1 MDANARISRLI
12 VVSVLSILTV
22 VSIVKIYIDENTE
35 EPSEIIIRD
44 YNEIKE
50 SGILNVALSENAT
63 EYCIFNANPRG
74 FQLETLNDFA
84 TAHGIELNV
93 IIANTEKEAEK
104 LLAEEKCDII
114 VKHTAQSDSCSSEPL
129 INSNLIILSRTK
141 KISDTLY
148 IIGMQN
154 FCIKNQGR
162 TIISIDSISSERLAR
177 KVASGEITSAICDS
191 ALALTYQKAYPRL
204 EIDTSIC
211 LSRQI
216 RWKTRPESKVLL
228 DSINSWLSRE
238 RETKHFKLRHE
249 IYYSYININV
259 SRKYYSGNNGQ
270 ISAYDDLIKRHS
282 KKLGWDWRLIASLIC
297 EESRFIPDISNPS
310 GAYGLMQ
317 LMPSAYQ
324 KFAHD
329 SADISNPDV
338 QMAAGIKHV
347 AYLKKRTPEA
357 ITDTSVIVRYV
368 LMGYNA
374 GHGHSEDAYALAQK
388 YTGNPN
394 SWKNL
399 ALYMEHLND
408 REFYTD
414 PEVKCGKYKGS
425 RTVKFTNN
433 VIDRYKH
440 YRNLIKD

>member
-1 MDANARISRLI
+1 MDTNARISRLI
-12 VVSVLSILTV
+12 VVSVLSILAII
-22 VSIVKIYIDENTE
+22 SIVKCLVDETTE
-35 EPSEIIIRD
+35 EPIEIIIRD
-44 YNEIKE
+44 YNEILE
-50 SGILNVALSENAT
+50 SSILNVALSENAT
-63 EYCIFNANPRG
+63 EYCIYNANPRG
-74 FQLETLNDFA
+74 FQLETFNDFA
-84 TAHGIELNV
+84 TAHGLELNV
-93 IIANTEKEAEK
+93 IIANTETEAEK
-104 LLAEEKCDII
+104 LLAEEQCDII
-114 VKHTAQSDSCSSEPL
+114 VKHTALSDSCSSEPL
-129 INSNLIILSRTK
+129 INSNLVILSRTK
-141 KISDTLY
+141 EISDTLY

-154 FCIKNQGR
+154 FCIKNKGK

-177 KVASGEITSAICDS
+177 KVASGEISAAICDS

-204 EIDTSIC
+204 KIDTTIC
-211 LSRQI
+211 LPRQI
-216 RWKTRPESKVLL
+216 RWKTRPESKALL

-259 SRKYYSGNNGQ
+259 SGRYYSGNNGQ
-270 ISAYDDLIKRHS
+270 ISAYDELIKRHS

-297 EESRFIPDISNPS
+297 EESRFNPDISNPS

-347 AYLKKRTPEA
+347 DYLKKHTPET

-374 GHGHSEDAYALAQK
+374 GHGHSEDAYTLAMK
-388 YTGNPN
+388 HTGNPN

-399 ALYMEHLND
+399 AQYMEHLND

-414 PEVKCGKYKGS
+414 TDVKCGKYKGS

-433 VIDRYKH
+433 VVDRYKH
-440 YRNLIKD
+440 YRNLIAE

>member
-1 MDANARISRLI
+1 MDTNARISRLI
-12 VVSVLSILTV
+12 VVSVLSILAV
-22 VSIVKIYIDENTE
+22 ISIVKIYIDEKSE
-35 EPSEIIIRD
+35 EPAEIIIRD
-44 YNEIKE
+44 YNEILE

-63 EYCIFNANPRG
+63 EYCVYNANPRG
-74 FQLETLNDFA
+74 LQLETFNDFA
-84 TAHGIELNV
+84 TAHGLELNV
-93 IIANTEKEAEK
+93 IIAQTEAEAEK

-114 VKHTAQSDSCSSEPL
+114 VKHTALSDSCSSEPL
-129 INSNLIILSRTK
+129 LNSNLVILSRK
-141 KISDTLY
+141 KEISDTLY

-154 FCIKNQGR
+154 FCINNNGR

-177 KVASGEITSAICDS
+177 KVETGEISAAICDT

-204 EIDTSIC
+204 EIDTTIC
-211 LSRQI
+211 LPRQI

-228 DSINSWLSRE
+228 DSINSWFSRE
-238 RETKHFKLRHE
+238 KETKHFKLRHE

-259 SRKYYSGNNGQ
+259 SGRYYSGNNGQ
-270 ISAYDDLIKRHS
+270 ISAYDDLIKKHS

-297 EESRFIPDISNPS
+297 EESRFNPDISNPS

-347 AYLKKRTPEA
+347 DYLKKRAPET

-374 GHGHSEDAYALAQK
+374 GHGHSEDAYTLAQK
-388 YTGNPN
+388 HTGNPN

-399 ALYMEHLND
+399 AQYMEHLND

-414 PEVKCGKYKGS
+414 PDVKCGKYKGS

-433 VIDRYKH
+433 VVDRYKH
-440 YRNLIKD
+440 YRNLITE